1 MKQITYSIVSRGE
14 ILINYSNQ
22 TVNVFIR
29 VSGELVFYPPV
40 FYADLLIFK
49 KRSVLSENINQEI
62 IDFIMQDSI
71 SKGTKIFFD

>member
-40 FYADLLIFK
+40 FYADF
-49 KRSVLSENINQEI
+49 IN
-62 IDFIMQDSI
+62 F
-71 SKGTKIFFD
+71 